1 MRTGLLLVI
10 LASALFGSFP
20 SLQKYVLVSGVTPI
34 TLVII
39 CNGVACLTSLAISII
54 RKKSIRVRK
63 DQLISLALIGVV
75 GLFLTDYL
83 LDLAYLLIPVGYVT
97 MIHFMY
103 PALVC
108 LFMTLL
114 FRAKMNWMKI
124 AAIVLSVVGLALLA
138 GGGFS
143 GSLSGI
149 VIAALTAGTYAF
161 YMIAT
166 DKTPAGEVDPLI
178 RVFYTNLF
186 VCVAGL
192 VCSSKMDVSLP
203 KTPSLWGCSI
213 LIGFLL
219 CMAIM
224 LINMGV
230 QKLGAGIASFVNMV
244 EPVTS
249 LVVSFLVYHYSIGVF
264 SVIGCVLILGS
275 LIFAAKGG
283 D

>member
-1 MRTGLLLVI
+1 MRIGLLIVI

-20 SLQKYVLVSGVTPI
+20 SLQKYVLASGVTPI

-103 PALVC
+103 PTLVC

-203 KTPSLWGCSI
+203 MTPSLWGCSI